1 MKAVIPSAGEGIR
14 LRPLTLD
21 MPKQLLGLGGK
32 PILEHIFDSLPD
44 EIDEIIIVVGY
55 LGDKIIEHFGDNFKG
70 RKIKYV
76 WQKQK
81 RGTWDALLSAQ
92 EHIGKGK
99 FLMLYGDDIIDKKSI
114 KKLLKHELAVLAKEV
129 SDPRRFGVV
138 VKDKNGRLL
147 ELVEKPE
154 NPKSKLALTGVKIL
168 DERIFLYPAEKHKN
182 GELYVTDSVAK
193 LARDYRVIV
202 EEADTWLS
210 IATPEDLARLNEN
223 YKDHKRKS

>member
-1 MKAVIPSAGEGIR
+1 

-21 MPKQLLGLGGK
+21 MPKQLLVLGGK

-55 LGDKIIEHFGDNFKG
+55 LGGKIIEHFGGNFKG

-129 SDPRRFGVV
+129 PDPRRF
-138 VKDKNGRLL
+138 
-147 ELVEKPE
+147 
-154 NPKSKLALTGVKIL
+154 
-168 DERIFLYPAEKHKN
+168 
-182 GELYVTDSVAK
+182 
-193 LARDYRVIV
+193 
-202 EEADTWLS
+202 
-210 IATPEDLARLNEN
+210 
-223 YKDHKRKS
+223 

>member
-21 MPKQLLGLGGK
+21 MPKQLLVLGGK

-44 EIDEIIIVVGY
+44 EIIIVVGY
-55 LGDKIIEHFGDNFKG
+55 LGGKIIEHFGGNFKG

-129 SDPRRFGVV
+129 PDPRRFGVV
-138 VKDKNGRLL
+138 VKAKNGRLL

-154 NPKSKLALTGVKIL
+154 NPKSNLALTGVKIL
-168 DERIFLYPAEKHKN
+168 DERIFLYPAERHKN

-193 LARDYRVIV
+193 LAQDHRVIV

-210 IATPEDLARLNEN
+210 IATPEDLKRINEN
-223 YKDHKRKS
+223 YKAHKRKS

>member
-21 MPKQLLGLGGK
+21 MPKQLLVLGGK

-44 EIDEIIIVVGY
+44 EIDEIITVVGY
-55 LGDKIIEHFGDNFKG
+55 LGGKIIEHFGGNFKG

-129 SDPRRFGVV
+129 PDPRRFGVV
-138 VKDKNGRLL
+138 VKAKNGRLL

-154 NPKSKLALTGVKIL
+154 NPKSNLALTGVKIL
-168 DERIFLYPAEKHKN
+168 DERIFLYPAERHEN

-193 LARDYRVIV
+193 LAQDHRVIV

-210 IATPEDLARLNEN
+210 IATPEDLKRINEN
-223 YKDHKRKS
+223 YKAHKRKS

>member
-21 MPKQLLGLGGK
+21 TPKQLLELHGK

-44 EIDEIIIVVGY
+44 EIDEIILVVGY
-55 LGDKIIEHFGDNFKG
+55 LGDKIIKHFGDNFRG
-70 RKIKYV
+70 RKIKYA

-81 RGTWDALLSAQ
+81 RGTWDALLSARK
-92 EHIGKGK
+92 HIGKGK

-129 SDPRRFGVV
+129 PDPRRFGVV
-138 VKDKNGRLL
+138 VKDKKGRLL

-168 DERIFLYPAEKHKN
+168 DERIFLYPAAKHKN
-182 GELYVTDSVAK
+182 GEFYITDSVSK
-193 LARDYRVIV
+193 LAKDHAVIV

-210 IATPEDLARLNEN
+210 IATPEELARLNEDFKN
-223 YKDHKRKS
+223 HKRKF